1 MYDVIVIGAGPA
13 GYEVAS
19 LLGSAGKSVCIID
32 KSENRIGGTCLNE
45 GCVPAKNFLE
55 TSSYIKKAAYFKTTG
70 VNFTLDSFDIEGL
83 KKNTSC
89 LIADLTSGI
98 QAKLKKAKVEIKYG
112 NASFVGETS
121 IKIEGDTVEIIEAS
135 KIVIATGSVH
145 REHPLM
151 NLVDGKILSSKE
163 VFSINEIPKSILVIG
178 GGAIGCEFASFFSSF
193 GTQVDIAEF
202 TPRLVPIED
211 DDIARTLKRELE
223 KQGMSIYLNANVTA
237 YSVNSSDVEVTMTV
251 GKKEQ
256 TKVYDKVLVSIG
268 RNPNTN
274 GLNAE
279 AGNVTIDRGFVEV
292 DGNLQSISNK
302 NVYAIGDVIKTP
314 ALAHVAYYE
323 AKRVAAIICEQEVMS
338 EKAIFPSVTF
348 CTPQIA
354 SIGQSER
361 VLKEAGIDY
370 KSSKIFFKVNG
381 KAKIKGDD
389 SGFIKII
396 HEKESGKILGAAII
410 GNDATELIHQFLIA
424 INSNQSMDDLSKMI
438 FAHPTL
444 SETILD
450 LVSAH

>member
-89 LIADLTSGI
+89 LITDLTSGI

-121 IKIEGDTVEIIEAS
+121 IKIDGDNQEVIEAS

-178 GGAIGCEFASFFSSF
+178 GGAIGCEFASFFASF
-193 GTQVDIAEF
+193 GTEVDIAEF

-223 KQGMSIYLNANVTA
+223 KQGMSIYLNANVTS
-237 YSVNSSDVEVTMTV
+237 YTVNSSNVEVTMTV

-279 AGNVTIDRGFVEV
+279 AGNVTCDRGFVEV

-323 AKRVAAIICEQEVMS
+323 AKRVAAIICEEEVMS

-361 VLKEAGIDY
+361 ALKEAGITY
-370 KSSKIFFKVNG
+370 KASKIFFKVNG

-389 SGFIKII
+389 SGFVKII
-396 HEKESGKILGAAII
+396 HEVESGKILGAAII

-424 INSNQSMDDLSKMI
+424 INTNLSMDDLSKMI